1 MWKSLPR
8 DTLPQLLL
16 RLSSAGTHLI
26 ALERPLRRRS
36 LADAALPGR
45 VPLVGFVPGC
55 ALFESHC
62 GRLLRSRRRPGV

>member
-26 ALERPLRRRS
+26 ALERPPS
-36 LADAALPGR
+36 SP
-45 VPLVGFVPGC
+45 
-55 ALFESHC
+55 
-62 GRLLRSRRRPGV
+62 